1 MINLPKAYEEEMRS
15 LIGQEYEAYRETY
28 SQPVRQGLRFNR
40 YKVTKEQWER
50 MTPFGGEAVPW
61 VSNGYYIDQDIEK
74 KEGPVPSRHPYYFA
88 GLYYIQEP
96 SAMTPASRLP
106 IEEGD
111 YVLDLCA
118 APGGKATEL
127 GGKLNG
133 KGILLAN
140 DISSS
145 RAKALLKNLE
155 LTGIPN
161 FYVTS
166 EDPEKLT
173 EKFSGFFDKILIDA
187 PCSGEGMFH
196 KEPKMAEYWEEKPP
210 AFYAEIQKKLI
221 LQGVQMLRPG
231 GMMLY
236 STCTFSKKEN
246 EEVIGFLLGERENM
260 EVVPMEDYEGFC
272 QGFPLEDAPS
282 EINKQLSLCVRI
294 FPHKMPGEGH
304 FAALLKKKENA
315 EQKENTDSRKK
326 ILHSAKSSVLPD
338 CVKEFLVHVS
348 MDFSGG
354 FFKMEKDKVYF
365 LPGKQELPRLRY
377 LRTGLYLGEV
387 KKNRFE
393 PSQAFAMALSPQ
405 TFDSCMNLS
414 CEDIRT
420 VKYLKGETI
429 EVSDRE
435 AARQKGWQLVCT
447 DGYALGFGKL
457 DRGILKNK
465 YYAGW
470 RMQ

>member
-1 MINLPKAYEEEMRS
+1 MINLPKAYEEEMRR
-15 LIGQEYEAYRETY
+15 LLGAEYENYLDTYRF
-28 SQPVRQGLRFNR
+28 PVRQGLRFNR
-40 YKVTKEQWER
+40 YKLSKDEWER
-50 MTPFGGEAVPW
+50 ITPFLGEAVPW
-61 VSNGYYIDQDIEK
+61 VTNGYYIDAK
-74 KEGPVPSRHPYYFA
+74 KGSGEGFGPSRHPYYFA

-106 IEEGD
+106 VNEGER
-111 YVLDLCA
+111 VLDLCA

-127 GGKLNG
+127 CARLNG
-133 KGILLAN
+133 TGVLLAN

-145 RAKALLKNLE
+145 RARALLKNME
-155 LTGIPN
+155 LTGLPN
-161 FYVTS
+161 YYIAS

-173 EKFSGFFDKILIDA
+173 EKFPEFFDKILIDA

-210 AFYAEIQKKLI
+210 QYYAQIQKKLI
-221 LQGVQMLRPG
+221 LQGVSMLRPG
-231 GMMLY
+231 GMLLY

-246 EEVIGFLLGERENM
+246 EETIAFLLKECRDM
-260 EVVPMEDYEGFC
+260 EVAEIEGYEGFSE
-272 QGFPLEDAPS
+272 GFALEGES
-282 EINKQLSLCVRI
+282 EEINEQLKKCVRI

-304 FAALLKKKENA
+304 FAALLKKKGSPLPDK
-315 EQKENTDSRKK
+315 KEKK
-326 ILHSAKSSVLPD
+326 KQTVLPD
-338 CVKEFLVHVS
+338 CVQEFLKMVS

-354 FFKMEKDKVYF
+354 FFKMEKDRVYF
-365 LPGKQELPRLRY
+365 LPGEREFPKLRY
-377 LRTGLYLGEV
+377 LRTGLFLGEI

-405 TFDSCMNLS
+405 TFSSVISLS
-414 CEDIRT
+414 ADDIRT

-429 EVSDRE
+429 DVSDVDC
-435 AARQKGWQLVCT
+435 RQKKGWQLVCV

-470 RMQ
+470 RLQ